1 MRARLSLGL
10 ARNRFLWLRTKLNTQ
25 RRETALNTI
34 DGISIV
40 IPAYNESARLG
51 PTLERV
57 LDFIRRQAWDAEVI
71 VVDDGSHDR
80 TADLVTE
87 YAQSEPIVRLI
98 QNPGNRRK
106 GYSVLNG
113 VLNAQGA
120 IVLFT
125 DADLS

>member
-10 ARNRFLWLRTKLNTQ
+10 ARNRFLVAADKTQ

-40 IPAYNESARLG
+40 IPAYNERARLG

-98 QNPGNRRK
+98 QNPGNRGK
-106 GYSVLNG
+106 GYSVRNG